1 MGEVLDSIKALSKPL
16 NTVIEKVSGAIGAW
30 YEPTGI
36 RRKAEAQADAQTIK
50 EIQETGLTKEEL
62 MALKKEATLSKRKI
76 ENRTAIMEQA
86 IPMFDSK
93 KANPDNVDPDWFME
107 FSERAGKVSNKELQI
122 IWAKILAG
130 EVNKAGSFSLQT
142 LNTIALIDK
151 RIAQNFEILLRF
163 TSDDNNGRVVFWYMD
178 DKRPDGYQLSYEE
191 IIELQS
197 LGIVEYNFSKWTR
210 RTLNSGVKNFAYS
223 FVGLAF
229 VVEPKPETGNSLGIR
244 SIETGNLLLT
254 NTGEQLASVCTRQ
267 PDPIAFQFIISQLR
281 KKGYVVQEIESV
293 NRKIGKPNI

>member
-1 MGEVLDSIKALSKPL
+1 MCEFLDSIKALSKPL
-16 NTVIEKVSGAIGAW
+16 NTVVEKVSGAIGAL

-50 EIQETGLTKEEL
+50 ESQETGLTKEEL
-62 MALKKEATLSKRKI
+62 MALKKDATISKRKL

-86 IPMFDSK
+86 IPMFDSE

-107 FSERAGKVSNKELQI
+107 FSERSGKVSNRELQI
-122 IWAKILAG
+122 IWANILAG

-142 LNTIALIDK
+142 LNTIAMIDK

-163 TSDDNNGRVVFWYMD
+163 ASDGDNEKAVFWPMD
-178 DKRPDGYQLSYEE
+178 NELPKGYQLSYEQ
-191 IIELQS
+191 IMELQS
-197 LGIVEYNFSKWTR
+197 LGMICFNNLGWMDTTSDPQKSCFI
-210 RTLNSGVKNFAYS
+210 YS
-223 FVGLAF
+223 FAGLTF
-229 VVEPKPETGNSLGIR
+229 KVDLKPRTENEKSVETSKI
-244 SIETGNLLLT
+244 LLT
-254 NTGEQLASVCTRQ
+254 ETGEQLASVCERQ

-281 KKGYVVQEIESV
+281 KKGYVVQKIESV